1 MSISYKKLFNLM
13 EERGIKKAHLRNNH
27 HINSKV
33 INRLT
38 HDRSVTVTSIMQLCE
53 IFDCQPGDIMEYIK
67 EPCANG
73 IQ

>member
-1 MSISYKKLFNLM
+1 MSISYKKLFALM
-13 EERGIKKAHLRNNH
+13 DERGIKKTHLRNEH

-53 IFDCQPGDIMEYIK
+53 ILHWFGKLESAII
-67 EPCANG
+67 
-73 IQ
+73 

>member
-1 MSISYKKLFNLM
+1 MSIKKVHF
-13 EERGIKKAHLRNNH
+13 RNEY

-53 IFDCQPGDIMEYIK
+53 ILDCQPGDIMEYVK
-67 EPCANG
+67 DTAESVA
-73 IQ
+73 